1 MLRIIDIHITPNNA
15 VFLRVL
21 FGDSTFTFGIFAEH
35 ESVSLYNHED
45 STMLIHND
53 DGFRWIHFDYEIHDD
68 FYKCPEVVKKILKLR
83 MTDFLDENKMEYTKN
98 FIKNLIKQSDS
109 SFDEGTDK

>member
-1 MLRIIDIHITPNNA
+1 MLKLIDIHITPYNA

-21 FGDSTFTFGIFAEH
+21 FGDVEFTFGIFAKH
-35 ESVSLYNHED
+35 GSVSLYNHKYNI
-45 STMLIHND
+45 MLIHDEN
-53 DGFRWIHFDYEIHDD
+53 GFKWIPIDYRIHDD

-83 MTDFLDENKMEYTKN
+83 MTDFLDENRMDYTKN